1 MKIQREGH
9 VEMKQGHIVIVTQ
22 ETLKFCFWLIF
33 TGSTFQMKG
42 TILELCFLN
51 YNGLLIPVEAEVWS
65 EGRDSSDKREK
76 RKNFMIN
83 TLHCYIYMII
93 QIIPPYDIPIIL
105 LYKLAHG

>member
-1 MKIQREGH
+1 MKLGH
-9 VEMKQGHIVIVTQ
+9 IVTQ
-22 ETLKFCFWLIF
+22 ETRKNWFWLIF

-76 RKNFMIN
+76 RKNLYYIN
-83 TLHCYIYMII
+83 IT
-93 QIIPPYDIPIIL
+93 L
-105 LYKLAHG
+105 LYLYDYTNHTAIWYTNHTAL